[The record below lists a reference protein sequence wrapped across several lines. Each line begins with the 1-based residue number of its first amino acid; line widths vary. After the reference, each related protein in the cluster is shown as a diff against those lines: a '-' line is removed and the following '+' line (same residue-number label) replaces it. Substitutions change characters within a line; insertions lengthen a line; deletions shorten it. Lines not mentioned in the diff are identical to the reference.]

1 MPIDNRERIWFESIK
16 SSGTFPDGRIKLDV
30 LFRGSNNRELV
41 WTPPWNAVIELS
53 ATAKF
58 LEETNKP
65 RSEWNQPLTNAYSK
79 LEQATKLLENIANA
93 ANLIAANLGNLFG
106 DKAIDKL
113 FPAIP
118 PDLSHKPE
126 QIRYILSGAED
137 IDDFIVRLT
146 PIISVH
152 EKNFND
158 KVLKQNFNR
167 ILKPLNLKLDDN
179 MNIVKL

>member
-1 MPIDNRERIWFESIK
+1 MSIDNSERIWFVTINPN
-16 SSGTFPDGRIKLDV
+16 GTFPDGRIKLDV
-30 LFRGSNNRELV
+30 LFRGSDNRKLV
-41 WTPPWNAVIELS
+41 WTPTWNAVISLS
-53 ATAKF
+53 TAAKF

-65 RSEWNQPLTNAYSK
+65 RSEWNTDLSAAYSK
-79 LEQATKLLENIANA
+79 LEQSTKFLENIANA
-93 ANLIAANLGNLFG
+93 ANLVAANLGNLFG

-152 EKNFND
+152 EKHFKD

-179 MNIVKL
+179 TNIVKL